1 MNFIEWFSTYNLVPI
16 GLVLKMVIGANI
28 NFVKK
33 KNDLIKIKKTKLIEY
48 KLNEEQLLALKFL
61 EKIDNK
67 FDVTVLQGTTGS
79 GKTIVYFERLKKII
93 KKNKQALVLLPEIF
107 LTNDFKSR
115 FENFFGF
122 EPAVWHSKITPKNK
136 RIIWKGVINNDIKIV
151 VGARSALLL
160 PFKKLGIIIVDE
172 EHDSSYKQDEGV
184 IYNARDM
191 AISRANFEKIPI
203 HLVSSVPSIE
213 TYNNIR
219 NKKYRHFRIIKRF
232 ENYPLP
238 KTKIVNLNLNK
249 IKDKYISIDTI
260 DEVKKYLEK
269 KEQVLFFINR
279 RGYAPYLIC
288 KNCGFKHICPNCSIY
303 LTFHKIKNKAICH
316 HCSLE
321 KKIKSKCKI
330 KKFCDFIMYGPGVEK
345 IFEEVKKIF
354 PNKTVNIFSSDY
366 MKKKGRYKEFFKN
379 NRRK

>member
-1 MNFIEWFSTYNLVPI
+1 M
-16 GLVLKMVIGANI
+16 
-28 NFVKK
+28 
-33 KNDLIKIKKTKLIEY
+33 
-48 KLNEEQLLALKFL
+48 
-61 EKIDNK
+61 
-67 FDVTVLQGTTGS
+67 
-79 GKTIVYFERLKKII
+79 
-93 KKNKQALVLLPEIF
+93 
-107 LTNDFKSR
+107 
-115 FENFFGF
+115 
-122 EPAVWHSKITPKNK
+122 
-136 RIIWKGVINNDIKIV
+136 INNDIKIV

-260 DEVKKYLEK
+260 DEVK
-269 KEQVLFFINR
+269 
-279 RGYAPYLIC
+279 
-288 KNCGFKHICPNCSIY
+288 
-303 LTFHKIKNKAICH
+303 
-316 HCSLE
+316 
-321 KKIKSKCKI
+321 
-330 KKFCDFIMYGPGVEK
+330 
-345 IFEEVKKIF
+345 
-354 PNKTVNIFSSDY
+354 NI
-366 MKKKGRYKEFFKN
+366 
-379 NRRK
+379 